1 MSFQEGP
8 PTEIGNLYDAS
19 EPAKRTPST
28 GGRSSKWQPLAT
40 VEPSPV
46 GEHDPFSLGD
56 SEDEKDTKPKDH
68 NTDEGGPAKK
78 DTAEAVAGDSN
89 KPEGAGK

>member
-8 PTEIGNLYDAS
+8 PTEIGSSQGAS
-19 EPAKRTPST
+19 GSAKPTPPSKP
-28 GGRSSKWQPLAT
+28 SKWQPLTT

-56 SEDEKDTKPKDH
+56 SEDEKDTKAKDQS
-68 NTDEGGPAKK
+68 T
-78 DTAEAVAGDSN
+78 TSEAVQSKRATVEDDSN
-89 KPEGAGK
+89 KGEAGKS